1 MSIRYQKLSHAEC
14 LDEIDYIRGIYWV
27 MKWDNM
33 PDFTYVIINRNENP
47 EDNNNRI
54 LRNIQIFDLLQTPS
68 KVNDKFIYY
77 GWEITLDQNLK
88 TYSKNQITIINPT
101 YDDTLNKK
109 ENTFYKYADSFNKLN
124 DRTIWI
130 EVRYIFRVE

>member
-1 MSIRYQKLSHAEC
+1 MSIRYQKLSQAEC
-14 LDEIDYIRGIYWV
+14 VDEIYYIGGIYWV

-47 EDNNNRI
+47 ANNNNRT

-77 GWEITLDQNLK
+77 GWQITLDDDLK

-109 ENTFYKYADSFNKLN
+109 ENTSYKYDNSFNKLN
-124 DRTIWI
+124 ERTIWI
-130 EVRYIFRVE
+130 EVRYI

>member
-1 MSIRYQKLSHAEC
+1 MSIIRYQKLTQPQC

-33 PDFTYVIINRNENP
+33 PEFTYVIINRNENP
-47 EDNNNRI
+47 AANKNRT

-77 GWEITLDQNLK
+77 GWEITLDDNLE
-88 TYSKNQITIINPT
+88 TYSKKKITIINPT
-101 YDDTLNKK
+101 YHDTLNKK
-109 ENTFYKYADSFNKLN
+109 ENTFYKYNNDSLN
-124 DRTIWI
+124 ERTIWI
-130 EVRYIFRVE
+130 EVRYI

>member
-1 MSIRYQKLSHAEC
+1 MSIRYQKLSQAEC
-14 LDEIDYIRGIYWV
+14 VDEIDYIRGIYWV

-33 PDFTYVIINRNENP
+33 PDFTYVIINKNENP
-47 EDNNNRI
+47 AANNNRT

-68 KVNDKFIYY
+68 KVDGKFIYY
-77 GWEITLDQNLK
+77 GWQITLDDNLK

-109 ENTFYKYADSFNKLN
+109 ENTSYKYDNSFNKLN
-124 DRTIWI
+124 ERTIWI
-130 EVRYIFRVE
+130 EVRYI

>member
-1 MSIRYQKLSHAEC
+1 MSIRYQKLSQTEC

-27 MKWDNM
+27 MNWDNM
-33 PDFTYVIINRNENP
+33 PDFTYVIVNRNENP
-47 EDNNNRI
+47 ADNNNRT

-68 KVNDKFIYY
+68 KVNDKFVYY
-77 GWEITLDQNLK
+77 GWQITLNHETTDNLK

-109 ENTFYKYADSFNKLN
+109 ENTLYKYCDSLNKLN
-124 DRTIWI
+124 ERNIWI
-130 EVRYIFRVE
+130 EVRYN

>member
-1 MSIRYQKLSHAEC
+1 MSIRYQKLSEAEC
-14 LDEIDYIRGIYWV
+14 LDEIDYIIGIYWV

-47 EDNNNRI
+47 AVNNNRT
-54 LRNIQIFDLLQTPS
+54 LRNMQIFDLLQTPF

-77 GWEITLDQNLK
+77 GWQITLDDDLK

-109 ENTFYKYADSFNKLN
+109 ENTLYEFGHSLDKRN
-124 DRTIWI
+124 IWI
-130 EVRYIFRVE
+130 EVRYYS

>member
-1 MSIRYQKLSHAEC
+1 MSIRYQKLSQVEC
-14 LDEIDYIRGIYWV
+14 LDEIDYIRGIYWG

-47 EDNNNRI
+47 ANNNNRT
-54 LRNIQIFDLLQTPS
+54 LQNIQIFDLLQTPF

-77 GWEITLDQNLK
+77 GWLITLDDNLK

-101 YDDTLNKK
+101 YEDTLNKK
-109 ENTFYKYADSFNKLN
+109 DNTLYEFGLSLNKRN
-124 DRTIWI
+124 IWI
-130 EVRYIFRVE
+130 EVRYI

>member
-1 MSIRYQKLSHAEC
+1 MSIRYQKLSQAEC
-14 LDEIDYIRGIYWV
+14 VDEIDYIRGIYWV

-47 EDNNNRI
+47 AANNNRT

-68 KVNDKFIYY
+68 KVDGKFIYY
-77 GWEITLDQNLK
+77 GWQITLDDNLK

-109 ENTFYKYADSFNKLN
+109 ENTSYKYDNSFNKLN
-124 DRTIWI
+124 ERTIWI
-130 EVRYIFRVE
+130 EVRYI